1 MTSRFTRAFPPKLLS
16 KGFRP
21 GFHTRLI
28 GARLTA
34 DSELNTL
41 RRRTL
46 HTALWPPLVF
56 GELLLALWAYKVDTL
71 SCGLILLQCLM
82 LIIFQNKLIYLPYIP
97 VGARKETIQEYRT
110 QLLGFDWTT
119 SEVRT
124 PDGKSLSTCVA
135 KIRLVICMPQLNS
148 QAKRGSSRDR
158 SRILSG
164 VQLPYSFLIPSN
176 ASSMPSRLP
185 FLSRILKTL
194 SESEKLK
201 NVNLTIVAPSYRGYL
216 IAFKLVGLTEVI
228 GHLLVD
234 LHKRAWSGTQSRYSI
249 GFLRGMQV
257 GK

>member
-1 MTSRFTRAFPPKLLS
+1 M
-16 KGFRP
+16 
-21 GFHTRLI
+21 
-28 GARLTA
+28 
-34 DSELNTL
+34 
-41 RRRTL
+41 

-135 KIRLVICMPQLNS
+135 QIRLAICMPQLNS
-148 QAKRGSSRDR
+148 QSKRGFSRDR

-201 NVNLTIVAPSYRGYL
+201 DVNLTIVAPSYRGYM
-216 IAFKLVGLTEVI
+216 IASNLSDLRKLLDI
-228 GHLLVD
+228 Y
-234 LHKRAWSGTQSRYSI
+234 W
-249 GFLRGMQV
+249 
-257 GK
+257 